1 MTPEQSSVD
10 PREEE
15 RRRYETLAT
24 SLIGDFEELV
34 HHAHDVAATQNVS
47 RFPVDAAGTFELW
60 EGLKKTHE
68 AAVRKIEEKRGVIDD
83 GTLKSIEGTFLELR
97 NDVQELFGMQ
107 LS

>member
-1 MTPEQSSVD
+1 MTPEQPTGS
-10 PREEE
+10 REEQA
-15 RRRYETLAT
+15 RRYEMLAT

-34 HHAHDVAATQNVS
+34 HRAHEVAAAQNVS
-47 RFPVDAAGTFELW
+47 RFPVAAGTHELW
-60 EGLKKTHE
+60 EELKAAHG

-83 GTLKSIEGTFLELR
+83 GTLKSIEGAFLELR

>member
-1 MTPEQSSVD
+1 MTPEQPSVD

-34 HHAHDVAATQNVS
+34 HRAHDVATAQNVS
-47 RFPVDAAGTFELW
+47 RFPPAAGTHELW
-60 EGLKKTHE
+60 EELKAAHE

-83 GTLKSIEGTFLELR
+83 DTLTSIEGTFLELR
-97 NDVQELFGMQ
+97 SDAQELFGMQ
-107 LS
+107 LV